1 MLPRGEGGYMQ
12 SPFRTLRQEL
22 GIRPEDLA
30 RALGVHY
37 RRLWELERA
46 RVADPSAELARL
58 SELGLQPERLAEMA
72 DAYLQCRAHL
82 ADVAARDL
90 ADRLRAEG
98 GGAA

>member
-1 MLPRGEGGYMQ
+1 MSPT
-12 SPFRTLRQEL
+12 PFRTLRREL
-22 GIRPEDLA
+22 GLSPASMA

-37 RRLWELERA
+37 RRLWELETA

-58 SELGLQPERLAEMA
+58 AELGLQPERLAALA
-72 DAYLQCRAHL
+72 DEYRRLRVHL
-82 ADVAARDL
+82 ADVAAADL